1 MRLSFEKVTEE
12 LEKIRPYLL
21 ADGGD
26 LELVEITENNVVRI
40 KVKGNCQRCP
50 LLPMTLR
57 AGIERSLMAA
67 LPEVKRVE
75 ATNL

>member
-1 MRLSFEKVTEE
+1 MLEFETVKRE

-26 LELVEITENNVVRI
+26 VTLVEVTETNVVKLRLE
-40 KVKGNCQRCP
+40 GNCVNCP

-57 AGIERSLMAA
+57 AGIERSLMAV
-67 LPEVKRVE
+67 LPEIKRVE
-75 ATNL
+75 AVNM

>member
-1 MRLSFEKVTEE
+1 MIDFKTVEKE

-26 LELVEITENNVVRI
+26 VKLVEVTEKNIV
-40 KVKGNCQRCP
+40 KVKIEGTCVKCP

-67 LPEVKRVE
+67 IPEIIRVE
-75 ATNL
+75 ALNL